1 MMLLNY
7 NEDPEVDPTIS
18 ADSRDMLF
26 GEVAE
31 KMSAKQFAEE
41 LLGLTT

>member
-1 MMLLNY
+1 MTLLNH
-7 NEDPEVDPTIS
+7 NEDPEVDPTIT

-26 GEVAE
+26 DEIPQ
-31 KMSAKQFAEE
+31 KITAKQFAEE

>member
-1 MMLLNY
+1 MMLLNH
-7 NEDPEVDPTIS
+7 NEDPEVDPTITS
-18 ADSRDMLF
+18 DSRDLLF
-26 GEVAE
+26 GEMAE